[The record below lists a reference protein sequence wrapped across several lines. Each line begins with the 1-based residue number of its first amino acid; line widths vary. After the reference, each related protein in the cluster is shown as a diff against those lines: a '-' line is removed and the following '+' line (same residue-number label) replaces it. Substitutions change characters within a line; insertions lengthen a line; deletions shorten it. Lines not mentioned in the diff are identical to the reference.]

1 MTSISGKN
9 VLRTPCCGTFVS
21 TAAYGSINLM
31 AHEYWTDGR
40 NVGGLMPGDGGLRV
54 CSCGVYYLIGD
65 CERVMWI
72 PRPKPIPLEGW
83 KSTKSNWWTRLLR
96 KPTKADIMLHCDTR
110 PPNEI
115 EAEQIKVPESKH
127 VPDSSMPDVFNQTNA
142 NPSLLIVAR
151 RRYWRFL
158 NDPFREIYREHRRLH
173 VESFPYYSPTDA
185 QADNMIKL
193 IELLDRPHSSNW
205 VEIAELYRELGDF
218 SASFNAL
225 ATYRGKETSFKLL
238 IGNLVDLSVSAPTRY
253 LASD

>member
-31 AHEYWTDGR
+31 AHEHWTDGR
-40 NVGGLMPGDGGLRV
+40 NVGSLMPGDGGLRV

-65 CERVMWI
+65 CEHVMRI
-72 PRPKPIPLEGW
+72 PHPKPMAPEGW
-83 KSTKSNWWTRLLR
+83 ESIKSNWWTRLLS
-96 KPTKADIMLHCDTR
+96 KPTKADIMLHYDTR
-110 PPNEI
+110 PLHEI
-115 EAEQIKVPESKH
+115 EAEQIKVPQSKH

-173 VESFPYYSPTDA
+173 GESFPDYAPTDI

-205 VEIAELYRELGDF
+205 VEIAELSRELGDF
-218 SASFNAL
+218 EVANSALTFHKGSDN
-225 ATYRGKETSFKLL
+225 KFKDVVSRL
-238 IGNLVDLSVSAPTRY
+238 IDIKV
-253 LASD
+253 ASPARFKW

>member
-83 KSTKSNWWTRLLR
+83 QSMKSNWWTRLLG
-96 KPTKADIMLHCDTR
+96 KPTKADIMLHFDTR
-110 PPNEI
+110 PLHEI

-127 VPDSSMPDVFNQTNA
+127 VPDSSMPDVFNQKNA
-142 NPSLLIVAR
+142 NTSLLIVAR

-173 VESFPYYSPTDA
+173 GESFPDYAPTDI

-205 VEIAELYRELGDF
+205 VEIAELSRELGDF
-218 SASFNAL
+218 EVANSALTFHKGSDN
-225 ATYRGKETSFKLL
+225 KFKDVVGRL
-238 IGNLVDLSVSAPTRY
+238 IDIKV
-253 LASD
+253 ASPARFKW

>member
-31 AHEYWTDGR
+31 AYEYWTDGR
-40 NVGGLMPGDGGLRV
+40 NVGSLMPGDGGLRV

-72 PRPKPIPLEGW
+72 PRPKPIAFEGW
-83 KSTKSNWWTRLLR
+83 ESTKSNWWTRLLG

-110 PPNEI
+110 PLHEI

-127 VPDSSMPDVFNQTNA
+127 VPDSSMPEVFNQKNA

-158 NDPFREIYREHRRLH
+158 NDPFREIYREHRKLH
-173 VESFPYYSPTDA
+173 GESFPHFHPSDQ
-185 QADNMIKL
+185 QADNMYQL
-193 IELLDRPHSSNW
+193 IELLQRPHSSNW
-205 VEIAELYRELGDF
+205 VEIAELLRELGDF
-218 SASFNAL
+218 STANENLKTYQGNSLTL
-225 ATYRGKETSFKLL
+225 ARVVFELNQL
-238 IGNLVDLSVSAPTRY
+238 CISAPARY
-253 LASD
+253 KH